1 MVSLGD
7 QQANVTA
14 APTPLISARAS
25 VAASRGL
32 SCSRFTPKP
41 YFVRVARVAVT
52 SGGPGPAF
60 AKATALAESLVA
72 HLLALEG
79 SGAIAQL
86 EQAERS
92 LNARGAYVP

>member
-1 MVSLGD
+1 
-7 QQANVTA
+7 
-14 APTPLISARAS
+14 
-25 VAASRGL
+25 VA
-32 SCSRFTPKP
+32 
-41 YFVRVARVAVT
+41 
-52 SGGPGPAF
+52 
-60 AKATALAESLVA
+60 ATALAESLVA